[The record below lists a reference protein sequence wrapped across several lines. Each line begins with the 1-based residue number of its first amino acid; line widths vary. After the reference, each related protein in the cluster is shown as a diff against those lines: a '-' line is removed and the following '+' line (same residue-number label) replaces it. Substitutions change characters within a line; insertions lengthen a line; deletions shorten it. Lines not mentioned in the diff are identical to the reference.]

1 MGLFTQEAKTDYNVP
16 VELRMAEDAAKSQRK
31 FTDTYL
37 DPAIKENIGYES
49 PRMKMKALTS
59 GVDLTDGKAVQ
70 KVFMELQAMDPQEA
84 NGWLQSIKPVIAQH
98 LDSIKIKDASLK
110 SDILANKGNVNAQ
123 WTGLAMPQYIAAKT
137 KELFEIHGVE
147 GAGVP
152 TLELFRSRLKDL
164 GLEKADANRVYQ
176 DLAKA
181 LEAEE
186 KAWKIRNQT
195 RDFTGKTGVAEPD
208 ANTSNAFSDPAT
220 NSDSITSNILG
231 SSGTPGI
238 SQINTEASALD
249 TLITDPKS
257 KASSDLRDKL
267 KATFQVID
275 NSGLKKSEF
284 NMSKKELTNEN
295 KLDALRDWL
304 GNGNVTTSAAQRYF
318 TANPKEFANFEKKPL
333 LWFFTKIRPA
343 DKTDYSAYSIIGN

>member
-1 MGLFTQEAKTDYNVP
+1 MGLFTKEEKVDYNVP
-16 VELRMAEDAAKSQRK
+16 LSLRMKATADKTQQR

-59 GVDLTDGKAVQ
+59 GVDLTNGKKVQ
-70 KVFMELQAMDPQEA
+70 ETFLALQAIDPQEA
-84 NGWLQSIKPVIAQH
+84 QGWLQSIKPVIAQH

-110 SDILANKGNVNAQ
+110 SDILANKGNVNAH

-181 LEAEE
+181 LKAEE
-186 KAWKIRNQT
+186 KDWKIRNQT
-195 RDFTGKTGVAEPD
+195 RDFTGKAVVAEPD
-208 ANTSNAFSDPAT
+208 DNTSNEFDDPAN

-238 SQINTEASALD
+238 RQIDPEASGFVRGAQGLNAAAQVRKRVND
-249 TLITDPKS
+249 L
-257 KASSDLRDKL
+257 ASSISPAIFGSLTLSVEEEKLNDRRKPAYAWFTSKGRDYFL
-267 KATFQVID
+267 KHPQQLVAASKGPLAWFEAKAAKMKK
-275 NSGLKKSEF
+275 NSK
-284 NMSKKELTNEN
+284 
-295 KLDALRDWL
+295 
-304 GNGNVTTSAAQRYF
+304 
-318 TANPKEFANFEKKPL
+318 
-333 LWFFTKIRPA
+333 
-343 DKTDYSAYSIIGN
+343 